1 MILIKVHGA
10 LLEVIM
16 KATITGTD
24 SLSKRILLALDG
36 GLRVSEVPEHYP
48 VSLDQVKR
56 LSRFKKMLEAAKGNL
71 EEDYYERLS
80 LLGIKSLPLSHLFKQ
95 SDWGGIAEILSVV
108 TDETTREEI
117 QLLINGLNE
126 KRERIRE
133 FKENA
138 DLILGQL
145 EDTDKTLRI
154 KEKELLQLQREMDE
168 KVKIFNRYSEPFR
181 SFFSEYLGLYEG
193 ELILAKRLNTTW
205 QQDLRKKEI
214 IVYDEELYVHFLK
227 DFNAFSESLKNRHNR
242 GLEYHWNSD
251 RDLERINKTTPWVN
265 VSEDGKY
272 KLPSAFSDQF
282 SDSFNRVKDELKEIQ
297 EKRLSIEKELKEM
310 KSKTVHSYMELAEV
324 SNFLSMID
332 LKRHKELQSKALK
345 WLFQRGFIAVVEFT
359 LPNGKRVD
367 IFAYNESQIVIFEI
381 KVSLGDLMT
390 DSKWTDYLPYCHDF
404 YFLTPSDL
412 ASPVAE
418 KIKEVNCGQCVETG
432 SSLKIIKHDDRI
444 VNEIDQENELKFAAG
459 QLLSRKFIYGY

>member
-1 MILIKVHGA
+1 
-10 LLEVIM
+10 M

-24 SLSKRILLALDG
+24 PLSIRILLALDD

-56 LSRFKKMLEAAKGNL
+56 LSRFKKMLEATKENV
-71 EEDYYERLS
+71 EEEYYDRLA
-80 LLGIKSLPLSHLFKQ
+80 LLGIKSLPLSNLMKQ
-95 SDWGGIAEILSVV
+95 SDWGGVVEILSVV

-117 QLLINGLNE
+117 QLLINGLSE

-133 FKENA
+133 FKEHA
-138 DLILGQL
+138 DLILVQL
-145 EDTDKTLRI
+145 EDTDKALRI
-154 KEKELLQLQREMDE
+154 KEKELLHLQKDMNE
-168 KVKIFNRYSEPFR
+168 KGKIFTRYSEPFR

-193 ELILAKRLNTTW
+193 ESVLAKRLNTNW
-205 QQDLRKKEI
+205 QRDLRKKGI
-214 IVYDEELYVHFLK
+214 LVYDEELSVHFVK
-227 DFNAFSESLKNRHNR
+227 DFNAFAESLKNRHSR
-242 GLEYHWNSD
+242 GLEYHWNPD
-251 RDLERINKTTPWVN
+251 KDLERIHKKTPWVT
-265 VSEDGKY
+265 VSEDGTY
-272 KLPSAFSDQF
+272 KLPSAFSDRF
-282 SDSFNRVKDELKEIQ
+282 IDSMNIVKHELKEIK
-297 EKRLSIEKELKEM
+297 EKRLSIAKELKDM
-310 KSKTVHSYMELAEV
+310 KSQTVHSYMELTEV
-324 SNFLSMID
+324 SHVLSTID

-345 WLFQRGFIAVVEFT
+345 WLFQRGFIAVAEFT

-381 KVSLGDLMT
+381 KVSYGDLMT
-390 DSKWTDYLPYCHDF
+390 DSKWTEYLPYCHDF

-444 VNEIDQENELKFAAG
+444 GNEIEQENELKFAAG